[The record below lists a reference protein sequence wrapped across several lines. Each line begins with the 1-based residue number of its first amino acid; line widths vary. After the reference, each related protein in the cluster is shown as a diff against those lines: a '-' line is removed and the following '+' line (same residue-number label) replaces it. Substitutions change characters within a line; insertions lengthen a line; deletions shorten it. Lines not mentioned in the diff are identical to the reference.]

1 LEVALDLSGLRAFKA
16 GLPQAISE
24 GAEIAANFVGDL
36 AQQLAPV
43 DEGDLRDS
51 KQVKPGSNPGT
62 WIVSFGE
69 GLPDPRAVVQEY
81 GSEDMPAQP
90 YLGPAVKD
98 VDVKKEI
105 KAKIEALARR
115 SR

>member
-1 LEVALDLSGLRAFKA
+1 MALDLSGLRAFKA
-16 GLPQAISE
+16 GLPKAIDE
-24 GAEIAANFVGDL
+24 GAEIAANYVGDL

-51 KQVKPGSNPGT
+51 KQVLPGKTKGI
-62 WIVSFGE
+62 WVVSFGE
-69 GLPDPRAVVQEY
+69 GLPDPRAIVQEY

-98 VDVKKEI
+98 VDVRKEI
-105 KAKIEALARR
+105 KAKIEELARR
-115 SR
+115 SKR